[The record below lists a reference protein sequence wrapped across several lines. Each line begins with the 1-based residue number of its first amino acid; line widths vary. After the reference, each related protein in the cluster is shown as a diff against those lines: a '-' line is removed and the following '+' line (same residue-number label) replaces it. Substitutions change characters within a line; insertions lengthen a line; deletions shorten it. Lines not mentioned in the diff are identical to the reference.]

1 MTDKE
6 KIKAKIE
13 RLFEKAGESLGEYR
27 NGAEHTLITL
37 NDFIDSLPEE
47 SVSDDLEE
55 AMKQPAEETRLVKAK
70 NGHPFFSEEDF
81 KLGFSNGAQWKKEQ
95 MMAKAVK
102 REVKQDAGG
111 YPYIDATELYDYD
124 KDIPLAKAGD
134 KVKVIIL
141 KDS

>member
-1 MTDKE
+1 MKLIDKD
-6 KIKAKIE
+6 AV
-13 RLFEKAGESLGEYR
+13 L
-27 NGAEHTLITL
+27 AE
-37 NDFIDSLPEE
+37 IDK
-47 SVSDDLEE
+47 V
-55 AMKQPAEETRLVKAK
+55 
-70 NGHPFFSEEDF
+70 
-81 KLGFSNGAQWKKEQ
+81 
-95 MMAKAVK
+95 MAKAVK